1 MTSAQDEAVLLR
13 MIKSEGTGDMMAMR
27 IAKQTKDAY
36 KTVMESIESA
46 MEEFK
51 KGEETIPPS
60 RKYKAVEA
68 IHRRLCF
75 ELRHSFDRA
84 YVDLDAILHGQDVV
98 IDAEW
103 ME

>member
-1 MTSAQDEAVLLR
+1 MTDAQDEAVLLR
-13 MIKSEGTGDMMAMR
+13 MINSEGTGDMMAMR
-27 IAKQTKDAY
+27 IASQTKDSCRM
-36 KTVMESIESA
+36 VMESMERA
-46 MEEFK
+46 MEEMK
-51 KGEETIPPS
+51 KGEEVLPPS
-60 RKYKAVEA
+60 RKYRTVEA

-75 ELRHSFDRA
+75 ELRNSFDRA